1 MGSGLVQTY
10 KTPVYTSFNPVYTF
24 GGKQYTGRVS
34 ELQAG
39 GNSYYNAMLVTFKH
53 SQGKWFNG
61 TASYTYGHTI
71 DDGVGFAPT
80 FGSTTPSSYV
90 NGYYAGERDSSNLD
104 RRHNLVVNAVF
115 QPQFMKSNGAV
126 AKYLVN
132 GWQLAVINVAGS
144 TQPAAPLV
152 VSSGS
157 FTPTGGLRSGSLNG
171 LGATMRVP
179 FESLA
184 KVHVGA
190 LNRMDARISKNFVIT
205 ERLNVSL
212 GFEAFNV
219 FNHLIV
225 SGRDTGEYD
234 VAQKLDAAKKPI
246 AGQYTLT
253 PRSTYGAINA
263 TQVTPDGTTARRA
276 QGLIRINF

>member
-1 MGSGLVQTY
+1 MD
-10 KTPVYTSFNPVYTF
+10 FPVYTF
-24 GGKQYTGRVS
+24 GGVQYKGRVS
-34 ELQAG
+34 ELQSG
-39 GNSYYNAMLVTFKH
+39 GNSYYQAMLVTFKH
-53 SQGKWFNG
+53 SRGKWFNG

-71 DDGVGFAPT
+71 DDAVGFAPT
-80 FGSTTPSSYV
+80 FGSATPSSYT
-90 NGYYAGERDSSNLD
+90 NGYYAGERDESNLD
-104 RRHNLVVNAVF
+104 RRHNLIVNAVF
-115 QPQFMKSNGAV
+115 QPTFLKSNSAA

-132 GWQLAVINVAGS
+132 GWQLALVNVAAT

-152 VSSGS
+152 VSSGA

-184 KVHVGA
+184 KVHIGA
-190 LNRMDARISKNFVIT
+190 VNRMDARISKNFPIT

-225 SGRDTGEYD
+225 SGRDTGEYN
-234 VAQKLDAAKKPI
+234 VSSTKNAA
-246 AGQYTLT
+246 GFYTLS
-253 PRSTYGAINA
+253 PRSSTYNTITA
-263 TQVTPDGTTARRA
+263 TQITPDGTTARRA
-276 QGLIRINF
+276 QGLIRITF